1 MATPAELA
9 KEGSLEDIIKDAS
22 GAVANLATSAA
33 TLVAL
38 FASLYI

>member
-1 MATPAELA
+1 MGTPTELA
-9 KEGSLEDIIKDAS
+9 KEGSVEDIIKDAS
-22 GAVANLATSAA
+22 GAIANLATSAT